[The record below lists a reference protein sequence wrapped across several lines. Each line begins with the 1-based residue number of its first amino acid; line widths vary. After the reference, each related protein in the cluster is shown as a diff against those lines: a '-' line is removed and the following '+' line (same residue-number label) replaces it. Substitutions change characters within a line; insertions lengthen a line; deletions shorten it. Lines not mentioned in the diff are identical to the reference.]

1 MKKSLLLAF
10 TLFSVIYFGCSDS
23 ITNVNPVS
31 KSSSNSSWIKL
42 SSDNSLSN
50 EGSVSKSEKIFGFRG
65 GELTLFGSLSRS
77 WYNRVYVYAK
87 LSVPSGAFKGAKT
100 LTMEVGDD
108 AAVDFY
114 PSMEFDSP
122 LSLDLT
128 FVGVDL
134 RGIDPSKVNFYY
146 IAVDGSLQL
155 APNDGIT
162 VDVAR
167 GILSVKNAKIP
178 HFSRYGFIT

>member
-1 MKKSLLLAF
+1 M
-10 TLFSVIYFGCSDS
+10 IYFGCSDS
-23 ITNVNPVS
+23 ITNVDPVS
-31 KSSSNSSWIKL
+31 KSSSSASWIKL
-42 SSDNSLSN
+42 SNDNSLSN
-50 EGSVSKSEKIFGFRG
+50 EGSLSKSEKIFGFKG
-65 GELTLFGSLSRS
+65 GDFTLFGSLSRS

-87 LSVPSGAFKGAKT
+87 LSIPSGAFKGVKT

-114 PSMEFDSP
+114 PSMTFDRP

-134 RGIDPSKVNFYY
+134 RGINPSKVNFYY
-146 IAVDGSLQL
+146 IAGDGSLQL

-167 GILSVKNAKIP
+167 GILRVKNAKIP